1 MVMKML
7 LLTLSSGLHLF
18 TMKELVVLM
27 VIGYVMPISFALG
40 FFPMTEFSHDL
51 SCFVFYCA
59 MLLLRKHRSEDLIK
73 EIYKS
78 ISIQDKQKKE
88 Q

>member
-1 MVMKML
+1 MITKLL

-18 TMKELVVLM
+18 RLGELVALM
-27 VIGYVMPISFALG
+27 VIGHVIPLIFTIG
-40 FFPMTEFSHDL
+40 FFARTDIIHDL

-59 MLLLRKHRSEDLIK
+59 MLLLRKHHSEDLIK

-78 ISIQDKQKKE
+78 VSIQDKQKKE